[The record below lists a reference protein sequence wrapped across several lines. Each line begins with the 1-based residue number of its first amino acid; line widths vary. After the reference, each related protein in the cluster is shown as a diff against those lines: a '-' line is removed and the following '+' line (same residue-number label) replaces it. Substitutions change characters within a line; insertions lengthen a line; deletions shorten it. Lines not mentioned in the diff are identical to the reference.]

1 MSACDSCLR
10 RAALLGLLAGALDRE
25 RARID
30 ALLASSDD
38 ELLEAV
44 GGRRAA
50 SLAAELSEFDASRH
64 RARVAAAGLWT
75 VCRCSPVYPDE
86 LRALAAP
93 PVALYL
99 TAAPELLVAT
109 VAQRP
114 VAIVGA
120 RRASPYGLQTARG
133 LAGALAHAGTPI
145 VSGMALGIDGA
156 AHDGA
161 LGATRAQAIAHD
173 GALGATRAQT
183 IAHDDARGAS
193 SAQAA
198 AHGAGPGAAAA
209 GEPRVITVAVLPGG
223 ADRAYPSSHRRLYER
238 IRTHGIALSELA
250 PGVTPRR
257 WMFPARN
264 RIIAALSAITV
275 VVQARPR
282 SGALV
287 TARHASAMGRLVGA
301 VPGQVESPLSAGP
314 HALIRDGARLIADAS
329 DVLDAVHGPGLRPL
343 PDSRLAALSSS
354 ERALLDAIAE
364 GFDGVAAFRR
374 AELDVSQGL
383 EAVAGLE
390 LAGVVRRAAGGRL
403 LVTASPA

>member
-30 ALLASSDD
+30 ALLASSND

-173 GALGATRAQT
+173 GALGATRAQACRRAGAPPGPRPSPT
-183 IAHDDARGAS
+183 TTRGA
-193 SAQAA
+193 
-198 AHGAGPGAAAA
+198 
-209 GEPRVITVAVLPGG
+209 
-223 ADRAYPSSHRRLYER
+223 
-238 IRTHGIALSELA
+238 
-250 PGVTPRR
+250 
-257 WMFPARN
+257 
-264 RIIAALSAITV
+264 
-275 VVQARPR
+275 QARPKR
-282 SGALV
+282 PR
-287 TARHASAMGRLVGA
+287 TA
-301 VPGQVESPLSAGP
+301 PG
-314 HALIRDGARLIADAS
+314 
-329 DVLDAVHGPGLRPL
+329 
-343 PDSRLAALSSS
+343 
-354 ERALLDAIAE
+354 RAL
-364 GFDGVAAFRR
+364 RR
-374 AELDVSQGL
+374 PAS
-383 EAVAGLE
+383 
-390 LAGVVRRAAGGRL
+390 RA
-403 LVTASPA
+403 